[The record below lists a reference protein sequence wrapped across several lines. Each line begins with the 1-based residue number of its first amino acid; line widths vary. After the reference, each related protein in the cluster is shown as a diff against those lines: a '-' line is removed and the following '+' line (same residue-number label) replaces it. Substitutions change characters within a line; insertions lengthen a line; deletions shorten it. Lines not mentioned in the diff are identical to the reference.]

1 LKKANL
7 ELRETPMI
15 EINAEWIIGVVFGV
29 GVLYALCQIF
39 MGLGKQ
45 HDWRRVTIDFGVLLY
60 IGVLLVVA
68 LVYVVGTNYLSKELS
83 SSVLVARVFWVLL
96 MILPTA
102 VYAVIANK
110 SNTPGMGKNNQTV
123 NTVKKKKKANT
134 PDPHV

>member
-1 LKKANL
+1 
-7 ELRETPMI
+7 MI
-15 EINAEWIIGVVFGV
+15 EINAEWIIGVVFGG

-45 HDWRRVTIDFGVLLY
+45 QNWRGITIDFGVLLY
-60 IGVLLVVA
+60 IGVLLLVA

-83 SSVLVARVFWVLL
+83 DSVLVGRVFWVLL

-110 SNTPGMGKNNQTV
+110 SKTPERRKNNQTV
-123 NTVKKKKKANT
+123 NTGKKKEKT
-134 PDPHV
+134 E